1 MDSRDASQEVTNRK
15 LTAARGL
22 RPAAFNFGRVRGDLV
37 PTSCNRQIG
46 SYSLIHGKGDSKTTM
61 LLLTPHGTFVLK
73 ETAFWRPQHV
83 LILFPLGL
91 PFKVSIERGT
101 NRLAEAVQQELRHL
115 VQAGSWVS
123 GHPHSQEPMG
133 AGKESNSALPFGSD
147 IWSQMAFLSSFS
159 CQQLPFHFLQK
170 TFLGTPATERNDTWL
185 FAHREGMRVV
195 LVVVVSGLHIT
206 WKGCLQPRRQ
216 QKWHGSRRQRLL
228 ARICCV

>member
-1 MDSRDASQEVTNRK
+1 M
-15 LTAARGL
+15 

-46 SYSLIHGKGDSKTTM
+46 SYSLIHGKGDNKTTM

-91 PFKVSIERGT
+91 PIKVSIEKGT

-115 VQAGSWVS
+115 VQAGSWDS
-123 GHPHSQEPMG
+123 GHPHSQEPMKLG
-133 AGKESNSALPFGSD
+133 CRQRVKLSFALWVGHMVTNGFFE
-147 IWSQMAFLSSFS
+147 FLFVPAASFS
-159 CQQLPFHFLQK
+159 FPPK
-170 TFLGTPATERNDTWL
+170 KENTSFLGTPATERNDTWL

-206 WKGCLQPRRQ
+206 WKGCLQPRRR